1 MFFCKAQHILSQAQK
16 YWSFYIAELES
27 GWWLVVGKVLLSN
40 TSRKYHWAV
49 CTISL
54 AQQGQLKE
62 TSGFRLLA

>member
-1 MFFCKAQHILSQAQK
+1 MVHLVVGR
-16 YWSFYIAELES
+16 WWLVDS